1 MATSINQ
8 PKAQVIGD
16 LKDFDSNSGSLL
28 ERMIF
33 NHRLLIVLACLLT
46 TLALGWQIRDLRIAA
61 SYDKML
67 PHSHEYI
74 QNFLAN
80 RSELR
85 GMGDSIRI
93 AVEARDGNIFDAEY
107 LAELAKINDEIFILP
122 GVDRPWMKS
131 IFTPV
136 VRWTEVTEEG
146 FTGGPVLPN
155 DYDGSARSIR
165 DLRINIGRADV
176 VGSLVAHDYRSS
188 MIVVPLMAAD
198 AEGNAVDYN
207 ELSRAIEEIRQRYSE
222 GPDAKVNLY
231 VIGFAKLIGD
241 LIAGLEKVAVFF
253 VFAVFIAVGIIYLY
267 TRCIR
272 STLLVLGCSIVAVI
286 WQLGLVVLLGYNLD
300 PFSML
305 VPFLVFAIGV
315 SHGAQKM
322 NGIMQDIGRGTH
334 RLIAARFTFRRLFLA
349 GMTALLADVVG
360 FAVLM
365 IIDIPVIRELALTA
379 SIGVGV
385 LIFTNL
391 ILIPVLL
398 SYVGVSPKAAQRSLA
413 AERKDLDASS
423 RNLIWG
429 SLARFTERRMAVI
442 VIVGSAA
449 LGAWGFVTSLQ
460 LQVGDLD
467 AGAPELRPDSRY
479 NQDNAFITSHYGI
492 SSDVFAVMVKTNTDG
507 CRSYE
512 TLTEVDRLGWEL
524 AQVPG
529 VQRTVSLAD
538 TIRTYTAGMFEGNPK
553 WATISDNQGI
563 IDAQIGNAV
572 SWNSEFLNTSC
583 TLTPVLAYL
592 SDHKAATLERVL
604 AVARTFADEHS
615 TPDRQFLLAAGNAGV
630 DAATN
635 IVVREAN
642 RMILLYVYAAVGLLC
657 LITFRS
663 WRAVIV
669 ALVPLLLTSILAEAL
684 MVHLG
689 MGMKVATLPVV
700 ALGVG
705 IGVDYAIYLL
715 STQLAFQRAGY
726 SVADAYRKALST
738 TGKVVALVGITL
750 AAGVITWVWSPIKFQ
765 ADMGILLTFLF
776 LWNML
781 GALILVPALSH
792 FLLQGESR
800 RGPQPKAEPI
810 NSGNSAIAGGSL

>member
-1 MATSINQ
+1 MATPINQ
-8 PKAQVIGD
+8 EKMEVIQD
-16 LKDFDSNSGSLL
+16 LRDFDTRSGSLL

-33 NHRLLIVLACLLT
+33 NNRLLIVLACVLLT
-46 TLALGWQIRDLRIAA
+46 LFFGYQLRDLRIAA
-61 SYDKML
+61 SYEKML

-74 QNFLAN
+74 RNFLDN
-80 RSELR
+80 RAELR

-93 AVEARDGNIFDAEY
+93 SVEAKDGDIFNPEY

-155 DYDGSARSIR
+155 DYDGSPRSIN

-188 MIVVPLMAAD
+188 MIIVPLMATD
-198 AEGNAVDYN
+198 AEGRPVDYQA
-207 ELSRAIEEIRQRYSE
+207 LSRSIEEIRQRYGE
-222 GPDAKVNLY
+222 GPDAKVNIY

-241 LIAGLEKVAVFF
+241 LIAGLEKVMVFF
-253 VFAVFIAVGIIYLY
+253 LCAVIIAVGIIYSY

-272 STLLVLGCSIVAVI
+272 STLLVLGCSVIAVI

-334 RLIAARFTFRRLFLA
+334 RLVAARYTFRRLFLA

-391 ILIPVLL
+391 ILIPVML
-398 SYVGVSPKAAQRSLA
+398 SYIGVSPRAAERSLA
-413 AERKDLDASS
+413 AEQAELA
-423 RNLIWG
+423 G
-429 SLARFTERRMAVI
+429 SGGGRLWSGLARFTERRLAILVI
-442 VIVGSAA
+442 LGSVA
-449 LGAWGFVTSLQ
+449 LGAWGFATSLK

-492 SSDVFAVMVKTNTDG
+492 SSDVFAVMVKTGYDG

-538 TIRTYTAGMFEGNPK
+538 TVRTYTAGMFEGNPK
-553 WATISDNQGI
+553 WSTISDNQGI

-592 SDHKAATLERVL
+592 ADHKAATLERVL
-604 AVARTFADEHS
+604 GVAKRFAEEHG
-615 TPDRQFLLAAGNAGV
+615 TEDRQFLLAAGNAGV

-635 IVVREAN
+635 IVVKEAN
-642 RMILLYVYAAVGLLC
+642 RKMLLYVYAAVALLC

-669 ALVPLLLTSILAEAL
+669 ALVPLVLTSILAEAL

-715 STQLAFQRAGY
+715 STQLAFQRTGMP
-726 SVADAYRKALST
+726 VAEAYRKALST
-738 TGKVVALVGITL
+738 TGKVVALVGVTL

-765 ADMGILLTFLF
+765 ADMGILLTFMF
-776 LWNML
+776 IWNML

-800 RGPQPKAEPI
+800 KAQKAEADYSH
-810 NSGNSAIAGGSL
+810 NDNNAIAGGTI

>member
-1 MATSINQ
+1 MATVTNAE
-8 PKAQVIGD
+8 KMDVIKD
-16 LKDFDSNSGSLL
+16 LKDFDGRSGSLL
-28 ERMIF
+28 EQLIF
-33 NHRLLIVLACLLT
+33 NSRVLIIISCVLI
-46 TLALGWQIRDLRIAA
+46 TLFLGLQVRDLKIAA
-61 SYDKML
+61 SYEKML
-67 PHSHEYI
+67 PHGQEYI
-74 QNFLAN
+74 RNFLDN

-85 GMGDSIRI
+85 GLGDSVRI
-93 AVEARDGNIFDAEY
+93 VVEAKDGDIFNAEY
-107 LAELAKINDEIFILP
+107 LAELAKINDEVFILH

-155 DYDGSARSIR
+155 DYDGSARSIE
-165 DLRINIGRADV
+165 DLRINIGRADA

-188 MIVVPLMAAD
+188 MIIVPLMARD
-198 AEGNAVDYN
+198 AEGKTVDYQ
-207 ELSRAIEEIRQRYSE
+207 ELSQSIEEIRQRYGE
-222 GPDAKVNLY
+222 GENAKVNIY
-231 VIGFAKLIGD
+231 VIGFAKMIGD
-241 LIAGLEKVAVFF
+241 LIAGLEKVALFF
-253 VFAVFIAVGIIYLY
+253 LAAVIIAVAIIYSY

-272 STLLVLGCSIVAVI
+272 STLLVLCCSIMAVV
-286 WQLGLVVLLGYNLD
+286 WQLGLVALFGYNLD

-334 RLIAARFTFRRLFLA
+334 RLVAARYTFRRLFLA

-398 SYVGVSPKAAQRSLA
+398 SYVGVTPKAAQRSLA
-413 AERKDLDASS
+413 VEQADSQHASGFGHVW
-423 RNLIWG
+423 LT
-429 SLARFTERRMAVI
+429 LERFTERRWAVGALL
-442 VIVGSAA
+442 VSFA
-449 LGAWGFVTSLQ
+449 LGSWGFMTSLQ

-479 NQDNAFITSHYGI
+479 NLDNAFITSHYSI
-492 SSDVFAVMVKTNTDG
+492 SSDVFAVMVKTGDDG

-524 AQVPG
+524 SQVPG
-529 VQRTVSLAD
+529 VQRTASLAD
-538 TIRTYTAGMFEGNPK
+538 TVRGYTSGMFEGNPK
-553 WATISDNQGI
+553 WSTISDNQGI

-572 SWNSEFLNTSC
+572 SWNSEYLNTSC
-583 TLTPVLAYL
+583 TLTPVVAYL
-592 SDHKAATLERVL
+592 ADHKAETLDRVVK
-604 AVARTFADEHS
+604 VASEFAAKHDTE
-615 TPDRQFLLAAGNAGV
+615 DRKFLLAAGNSGV

-635 IVVREAN
+635 IVVKEAN
-642 RMILLYVYAAVGLLC
+642 RQMLLYVYAAVALLC

-669 ALVPLLLTSILAEAL
+669 ALVPLILTSILAEAL
-684 MVHLG
+684 MVYLG
-689 MGMKVATLPVV
+689 IGIKVATLPVV

-705 IGVDYAIYLL
+705 IGIDYAIYLL
-715 STQLAFQRAGY
+715 SIQLAFQRTGM
-726 SVADAYRKALST
+726 SVAEAYKKALAT
-738 TGKVVALVGITL
+738 TGKVVALVGVTL
-750 AAGVITWVWSPIKFQ
+750 AAGVITWAWSPIKFQ
-765 ADMGILLTFLF
+765 ADMGILLTFMF
-776 LWNML
+776 AWNML

-792 FLLQGESR
+792 FLLQGESAR
-800 RGPQPKAEPI
+800 IKRAPQNDSNA
-810 NSGNSAIAGGSL
+810 NAVTGGAI